1 MPVPSAI
8 RAEGLGKRYGAVDA
22 LAGLELDVAPGERMG
37 LLGPNGAGKTTAIR
51 LMLGMLRPTSG
62 RVAIAGYDLAT
73 ERRSALGE
81 VGYLPGELGL
91 IREISGAHQLR
102 AFARLHPRPPTEQR
116 ALLSRF
122 ELGPGDLARPVRQ
135 YSRGMKQKLGLVAAL
150 QHDPPVIIL
159 DEPTSGLDPV
169 MQARLIELLDE
180 RARAGR
186 TVLFSSHVLAEVEEL
201 CDRVA
206 MVRAGRLI
214 VVESVSKLRSER
226 VRSVAITFRAPVEPA
241 AYAVPEISAVHV
253 AGRVHEFALSGDPS
267 PLLGRLASLPVE
279 DIAIETARL
288 EDVFRERYGEGT
300 A

>member
-1 MPVPSAI
+1 MAVPAAI
-8 RAEGLGKRYGAVDA
+8 RAETLGKRYGAIAALDA
-22 LAGLELDVAPGERMG
+22 LDLDVAEGERMG

-51 LMLGMLRPTSG
+51 LMLGMLRPSSG
-62 RVAIAGYDLAT
+62 AVSIMGHDLARS
-73 ERRSALGE
+73 RRAALGE

-102 AFARLHPRPPTEQR
+102 AFAQLHPRPPTEQ
-116 ALLSRF
+116 ASLLKRF
-122 ELGPGDLARPVRQ
+122 ELSPRDLTRPVRQ

-180 RARAGR
+180 RSRAGR

-206 MVRAGRLI
+206 MVRGGRLL
-214 VVESVSKLRSER
+214 VVESVSKLRDER
-226 VRSVAITFRAPVEPA
+226 VRSVSVSFRAPIDPA
-241 AYAVPEISAVHV
+241 AYAVPEIGAVQV
-253 AGRVHEFALSGDPS
+253 AGRLHRFALSGDPS
-267 PLLGRLASLPVE
+267 PLLSRLATLDVD
-279 DIAIETARL
+279 DISIETARL
-288 EDVFRERYGEGT
+288 EDVFRERYGEG
-300 A
+300 AS